1 MKRILQLV
9 AALAISFSAA
19 AIGSLASVE
28 TIPTWYAELEKPP
41 LNPPN
46 FLFGPVWTVLY
57 ALIGVSLY
65 LYWTAK
71 GESKWSGYV
80 AFGVQ
85 MVLNALWSVV
95 FFGLQM
101 PLLGVWVIALLDI
114 MVIVTIILFY
124 ERSKLAAY
132 LLVPYL
138 LWISFATYLS
148 VSIWL
153 LNS

>member
-1 MKRILQLV
+1 MKRLLKLIVSLG
-9 AALAISFSAA
+9 IPFSAA
-19 AIGSLASVE
+19 AIGSAVSVQN
-28 TIPTWYAELEKPP
+28 IPTWYAALEKPV

-46 FLFGPVWTVLY
+46 FIFGPVWTLLY
-57 ALIGVSLY
+57 VLIGLSLY
-65 LYWTAK
+65 LYWTSE
-71 GESKWSGYV
+71 GNGKWSGYV

-95 FFGLQM
+95 FFGLQL
-101 PLLGVWVIALLDI
+101 PLLGVFVIALLDI

-124 ERSKLAAY
+124 EKSKRAAY
-132 LLVPYL
+132 LLMPYL
-138 LWISFATYLS
+138 LWISFATYLT

>member
-19 AIGSLASVE
+19 AIGSLVSVE

-46 FLFGPVWTVLY
+46 FLFGPVWSVLY
-57 ALIGVSLY
+57 VLIGVSLY

-71 GESKWSGYV
+71 GDGKWSGYV

-124 ERSKLAAY
+124 EHSKLAAY

>member
-1 MKRILQLV
+1 MKRLLKLIASLIV
-9 AALAISFSAA
+9 AFSAA
-19 AIGSLASVE
+19 IIGSTASVQN
-28 TIPTWYAELEKPP
+28 IPTWYAALEKPA
-41 LNPPN
+41 LNPPD
-46 FLFGPVWTVLY
+46 FVFGPVWTVLY
-57 ALIGVSLY
+57 VLIAVSLY
-65 LYWTAK
+65 LFWTAE
-71 GESKWSGYV
+71 GRGKWSGYV

-95 FFGLQM
+95 FFGLQL
-101 PLLGVWVIALLDI
+101 PLLGVFVIALLDV
-114 MVIVTIILFY
+114 MVIVTMILFY
-124 ERSKLAAY
+124 EKSKLAAY

>member
-1 MKRILQLV
+1 MKRLLKLI
-9 AALAISFSAA
+9 ASLAVVFSAA
-19 AIGSLASVE
+19 VIGNAASVQN
-28 TIPTWYAELEKPP
+28 IPTWYAALEKPV

-46 FLFGPVWTVLY
+46 FIFGPVWTVLY
-57 ALIGVSLY
+57 VLIGLSLY
-65 LYWTAK
+65 LFWTSA
-71 GESKWSGYV
+71 GSGKWSGYV

-95 FFGLQM
+95 FFGLQL
-101 PLLGVWVIALLDI
+101 PLFGVFVIVLLDI
-114 MVIVTIILFY
+114 MVVVTIVLFY
-124 ERSKLAAY
+124 EKSQKAAY

-138 LWISFATYLS
+138 LWILFATYLS

>member
-1 MKRILQLV
+1 MKRLFKLIV
-9 AALAISFSAA
+9 SLAIPFGAA
-19 AIGSLASVE
+19 VIGSSASVQN
-28 TIPTWYAELEKPP
+28 IPTWYAALEKPV

-46 FLFGPVWTVLY
+46 IIFGPVWTVLY
-57 ALIGVSLY
+57 VLIGLSLY
-65 LYWTAK
+65 LFWTAAGK
-71 GESKWSGYV
+71 GKRSGYV

-95 FFGLQM
+95 FFGLQL
-101 PLLGVWVIALLDI
+101 PLFGVFVIALLDI
-114 MVIVTIILFY
+114 MVIVTIVLFY
-124 ERSKLAAY
+124 ERSRRAAY

-138 LWISFATYLS
+138 LWILFATYLT